1 MGTSLNVKN
10 DDTCRLAGE
19 LARLTGRKDTI
30 LNTLHTRLKNPFT
43 QIMIFV
49 LLLVCSIPAWGNPL
63 HDAAGKG
70 DTAAVKAL
78 LEAGADVEGKDNHGW
93 TALSLA
99 VMRGDTAIVKLLKA
113 AKR

>member
-30 LNTLHTRLKNPFT
+30 LNTLHPRLKNLFT

-49 LLLVCSIPAWGNPL
+49 LLLVCSVPSVGKSPTRCRRKGRHRRRQSAPGGRDGCRGQRIAT
-63 HDAAGKG
+63 AGRPY
-70 DTAAVKAL
+70 T
-78 LEAGADVEGKDNHGW
+78 
-93 TALSLA
+93 
-99 VMRGDTAIVKLLKA
+99 
-113 AKR
+113 

>member
-30 LNTLHTRLKNPFT
+30 LNTLQNPLTR
-43 QIMIFV
+43 IMIFV
-49 LLLVCSIPAWGNPL
+49 LLLVCPIPAWGNPL

-78 LEAGADVEGKDNHGW
+78 LEAGTDVE
-93 TALSLA
+93 
-99 VMRGDTAIVKLLKA
+99 
-113 AKR
+113 AKG